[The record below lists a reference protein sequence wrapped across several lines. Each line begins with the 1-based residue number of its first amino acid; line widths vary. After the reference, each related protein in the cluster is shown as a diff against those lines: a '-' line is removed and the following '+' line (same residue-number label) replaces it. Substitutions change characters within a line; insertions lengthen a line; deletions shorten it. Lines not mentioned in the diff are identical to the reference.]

1 MPALALPGFTV
12 VLLEGFPCLSSEL
25 TSQLR
30 AHMQLMAVRQI
41 HSPSAAG
48 DLRVSE
54 ATLGAALSLALHC
67 TQGSRML
74 RTGSVQFALPHI
86 LGMQPQPAA
95 QAVQAGLPP
104 CRVRSH
110 RCRPRGVFLGHTVQ
124 GCSHWRRCFPA
135 EIGWA

>member
-41 HSPSAAG
+41 RSPSAAG

-54 ATLGAALSLALHC
+54 AAFGAALSLALHC

-95 QAVQAGLPP
+95 PGSAGRSPTLPCAFASLQAEGSLSG
-104 CRVRSH
+104 SH
-110 RCRPRGVFLGHTVQ
+110 CARLFTLEEMF
-124 GCSHWRRCFPA
+124 SS
-135 EIGWA
+135 